1 MSLYVLVLAL
11 KFLYYEIEFAS
22 ISFNKLLFNWDVWLY
37 DELFE
42 IEFDV
47 LFYIYFFGCVFI
59 EIIED
64 EDVEVRFYTDAD
76 KIGCLFT
83 FGWFNLWLEFN
94 YGLKTFYWV
103 NIFVW
108 VTFPVTSFLF
118 LGGTYLVGFIDLRFG
133 SFDLL
138 AVGIGGFFYITG

>member
-1 MSLYVLVLAL
+1 MWVFALAL
-11 KFLYYEIEFAS
+11 KFLYSEIEFAS
-22 ISFNKLLFNWDVWLY
+22 TSFNKLLFAWEVWFY
-37 DELFE
+37 ELFE

-47 LFYIYFFGCVFI
+47 LFGIYFFGWGFT
-59 EIIED
+59 ETTED
-64 EDVEVRFYTDAD
+64 DDVEGRFYIETD

-83 FGWFNLWLEFN
+83 VCWFNFWLEFN

-118 LGGTYLVGFIDLRFG
+118 LGGTYLVGFIDRRFG